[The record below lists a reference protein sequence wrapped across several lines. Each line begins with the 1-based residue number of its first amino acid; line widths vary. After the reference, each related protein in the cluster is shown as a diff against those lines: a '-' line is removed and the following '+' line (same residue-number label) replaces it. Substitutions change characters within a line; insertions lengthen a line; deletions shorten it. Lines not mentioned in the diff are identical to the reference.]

1 MFNTIRQLFRL
12 TFSKDIRPQPCRTF
26 YYWLEGRSSGEIRAK
41 DIDDAVDSILK
52 HLADSK
58 GVDVEIGWA
67 ARWNFPIILMR
78 AVAVDNMLVGDPSDY
93 TYTFERL
100 DVPTWLKLREKGA
113 SHV

>member
-52 HLADSK
+52 HLADRGKLPFGLVS
-58 GVDVEIGWA
+58 IL
-67 ARWNFPIILMR
+67 IILDM
-78 AVAVDNMLVGDPSDY
+78 ANA
-93 TYTFERL
+93 T
-100 DVPTWLKLREKGA
+100 LREVTVTTPTFSLSLPKAHRVEKVNRHG
-113 SHV
+113 